1 VSSHEGQ
8 PRACFFFRRFAIVA
22 VVAMAAL
29 HSAPAFAQ
37 EDPAPDALAHD
48 AVEALR
54 AGHPADAIANFEAL
68 ADRGIVDANMSF
80 DRGLAYAQRV
90 RVGGEQ
96 PGDLGLAA
104 HGFEEARTLSS
115 DSVLKDQSTKAL
127 SVIRAEVGRRRARAG
142 SPIDLE
148 QTPLLRDAIVG
159 VISEDSWCAIALFSS
174 MILGVALFFRWL
186 TSARRAQVA
195 AGVAVAIAAPV
206 LLAGSICAV
215 AARNA
220 RLHRV
225 EGVVISAS
233 ARPSDARGIAV
244 PSAEPLPEGARVRVI
259 TSNGGWS
266 EVRWGALDAWV
277 PANTVR
283 ALEKPASE

>member
-1 VSSHEGQ
+1 VIS
-8 PRACFFFRRFAIVA
+8 RRFAIA
-22 VVAMAAL
+22 FFLAIGAW
-29 HSAPAFAQ
+29 SIFSTAPAFAQ
-37 EDPAPDALAHD
+37 DSPSDSLAPDALAHD
-48 AVEALR
+48 AVEALHV
-54 AGHPADAIANFEAL
+54 GHPADAIANFEAL

-115 DSVLKDQSTKAL
+115 DAALKDQSTKAL
-127 SVIRAEVGRRRARAG
+127 GVIRAEVGRRRARAG
-142 SPIDLE
+142 SPVDLE

-159 VISEDSWCAIALFSS
+159 VVSEDTWCGLALFASV
-174 MILGVALFFRWL
+174 ILGGALFLRWL
-186 TSARRAQVA
+186 TQSRRAEVS
-195 AGVAVAIAAPV
+195 AGVAIAIAAP
-206 LLAGSICAV
+206 LLLGSAVCAV

-220 RLHRV
+220 RLHRI

-233 ARPSDARGIAV
+233 ARPSDARGIAI
-244 PSAEPLPEGARVRVI
+244 PSAELLPEGARVRI
-259 TSNGGWS
+259 MGSNAGWS
-266 EVRWGALDAWV
+266 EVRWGALDTWIPGNA
-277 PANTVR
+277 VR